1 MRAVFGPRLEGR
13 IVVLRPVREGEAE
26 VIVGWLED
34 TEVTRHLGILLPPSV
49 AGEREWLA
57 ARAQD
62 EHHVF
67 WGIEHEGR
75 LVGVTSIFEIDWINR
90 RGTTGTT
97 IGERAVWGRGIGTET
112 MQLRARF
119 AFEMLNL
126 NKLNSGYYE
135 GNEAS
140 AEAQRRT
147 GYREV
152 GRRRQEQFRHG
163 RWRDM
168 ILTEL
173 LREDW
178 ERTASGHK

>member
-1 MRAVFGPRLEGR
+1 MLGPRLEGR
-13 IVVLRPVREGEAE
+13 IIVLRPVREGEAE
-26 VIVGWLED
+26 TIVGWFED
-34 TEVTRHLGILLPPSV
+34 TEVTRNLNILLPPSV

-62 EHHVF
+62 EHNVG

-75 LVGVTSIFEIDWINR
+75 LVGLTGIQGIDWISR
-90 RGTTGTT
+90 HGETGTV
-97 IGERAVWGRGIGTET
+97 IGERSIWGRGIGTEA

-126 NKLNSGYYE
+126 NKLNSGYFD
-135 GNEAS
+135 GNDAS

-152 GRRRQEQFRHG
+152 GRRRQEQFRDG
-163 RWRDM
+163 RWRDLV
-168 ILTEL
+168 LTEL

-178 ERTASGHK
+178 ERASSGHK

>member
-1 MRAVFGPRLEGR
+1 MLGPRLEGR
-13 IVVLRPVREGEAE
+13 IIVLRPVREGEAE
-26 VIVGWLED
+26 TIVGWFED
-34 TEVTRHLGILLPPSV
+34 TEVTRNLNILLPPSV

-62 EHHVF
+62 EHNVG

-75 LVGVTSIFEIDWINR
+75 LVGLAGIQGIDWISR
-90 RGTTGTT
+90 HGETGTV
-97 IGERAVWGRGIGTET
+97 IGERSIWGRGIGTEA

-126 NKLNSGYYE
+126 NKLNSGYFD

-163 RWRDM
+163 RWRDLV
-168 ILTEL
+168 LTEL

-178 ERTASGHK
+178 ERTSAGHK

>member
-1 MRAVFGPRLEGR
+1 MLGPRLEGR
-13 IVVLRPVREGEAE
+13 IIVLRPVREEEAGM
-26 VIVGWLED
+26 IAGWLED
-34 TEVTRHLGILLPPSV
+34 MEVTRHLRILLPPSV
-49 AGEREWLA
+49 AGEREWLS
-57 ARAQD
+57 ARTQD

-75 LVGVTSIFEIDWINR
+75 LVGITSIQGIDWISR
-90 RGTTGTT
+90 HGETGTA
-97 IGERAVWGRGIGTET
+97 IGDRAVWGRGIGTEA

-135 GNEAS
+135 GNQAS

-152 GRRRQEQFRHG
+152 GRRRQELFRNGAWH
-163 RWRDM
+163 DM
-168 ILTEL
+168 VLTEL

-178 ERTASGHK
+178 ERAASGHK